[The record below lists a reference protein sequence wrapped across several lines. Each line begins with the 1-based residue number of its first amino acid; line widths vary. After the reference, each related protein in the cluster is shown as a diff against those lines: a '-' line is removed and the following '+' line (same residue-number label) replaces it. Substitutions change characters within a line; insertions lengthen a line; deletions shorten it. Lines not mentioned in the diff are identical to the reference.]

1 MIHFLKPLLF
11 PNYFS
16 RPVLILRAVIWFEK
30 SGIWERGRII
40 SSRSSNTIPCGELE
54 SWAHILPG
62 MKFLL
67 LPSSPL
73 KPARVC
79 AVAQERD
86 LREPQDKGLQQHPR
100 EREQRSARG
109 HKCILVSVALCLQS
123 SCGLS
128 EQGTGNYYFKR
139 CCSRERNTK
148 SQWTIDT
155 SHVFGHWARLEE
167 LYTVF

>member
-1 MIHFLKPLLF
+1 MIHFLKPLLC

-30 SGIWERGRII
+30 SGIWERGRVI
-40 SSRSSNTIPCGELE
+40 SSRSSNTVPCGELE
-54 SWAHILPG
+54 IWAHILPG

-86 LREPQDKGLQQHPR
+86 LGEPQDQGLQQHPR
-100 EREQRSARG
+100 EREWRSAEAT
-109 HKCILVSVALCLQS
+109 SVLLSLWLCVWRAVVASMSRALGITTLRDAAREKETQNH
-123 SCGLS
+123 S
-128 EQGTGNYYFKR
+128 EP
-139 CCSRERNTK
+139 
-148 SQWTIDT
+148 
-155 SHVFGHWARLEE
+155 
-167 LYTVF
+167 